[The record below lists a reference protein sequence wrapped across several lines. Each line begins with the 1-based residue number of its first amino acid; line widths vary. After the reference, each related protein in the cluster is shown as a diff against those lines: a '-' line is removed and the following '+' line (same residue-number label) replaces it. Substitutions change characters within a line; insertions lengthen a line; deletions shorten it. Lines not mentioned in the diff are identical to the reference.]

1 MMRQK
6 EKKKKGLSFPH
17 VYIMFLLV
25 MLFVVGLSWIVPS
38 GEYERELDPETG
50 VEHLN
55 TEVFEYVAN
64 DNPIGFM
71 DFFVALHNGVVQS
84 ADIIVMLLFASG
96 ALFILEKSGAIAA
109 GIHALLK
116 VAEGKEK
123 FIIVSLLVLFATM
136 GTIGFGEGGI
146 PFIPLAMAVVM
157 GMGYD
162 RMTAFATSAVGL
174 AIGFSAGAVNFYTTG
189 VSQSIV
195 GLPIYS
201 GVGFRLISLLVFILI
216 SAVYVLRYANKT
228 KADPT
233 KSIVYEEYQV
243 QLQNTEK
250 AEYEEEAFTFPRKI
264 ALLGLVAVLVGS
276 AYGAIKLGFGM
287 PELSAVYA
295 IYAVFLVII
304 LKISPSEA
312 AVTFGEGAARLLP
325 TGLAIGF
332 ARSVM
337 ILMDQ
342 AKIIDTAVYSLSN
355 LLDNTGTVITLLV
368 LFLAVIFFNFFVVS
382 GSGKAVILMPIMG
395 PLGKILNINQQVMVV
410 VYQFGDGFTNYLW
423 PTSGGLMAALG
434 MSNVNYGDWVKF
446 SFKLFMLLH
455 FAAFVLIVIA
465 NYLGLGP
472 F

>member
-1 MMRQK
+1 MA
-6 EKKKKGLSFPH
+6 KGGKRKGINFPH

-25 MLFVVGLSWIVPS
+25 MLLVVVLSWIVPS
-38 GEYERELDPETG
+38 GQYERTVNPETG
-50 VEHLN
+50 ITELN
-55 TEVFEYVAN
+55 TEVFKYV
-64 DNPIGFM
+64 DQSKSIGFM
-71 DFFVALHNGVVQS
+71 DFFSALHNGVVQS

-96 ALFILEKSGAIAA
+96 ALYILEKSGAIAA
-109 GIHALLK
+109 GIHKLLR
-116 VAEGKEK
+116 VAGGKEK
-123 FIIVSLLVLFATM
+123 LIILALLTLFAIM

-162 RMTAFATSAVGL
+162 RITAFATSTVGL
-174 AIGFSAGAVNFYTTG
+174 AIGFTAGVVNFYTTG

-201 GVGFRLISLLVFILI
+201 GLGFRIISLLVFVVI
-216 SAVYVLRYANKT
+216 SAVYILRYANKT

-233 KSIVYEEYQV
+233 KSIVMEEYAE
-243 QLQNTEK
+243 QLQNTQS
-250 AEYEEEAFTFPRKI
+250 AEYEEEEFTLPKKI
-264 ALLGLVAVLVGS
+264 ALLGLVGVLVGS
-276 AYGAIKLGFGM
+276 AFGAIQLGWGM
-287 PELSAVYA
+287 PQLSAVYA

-304 LKISPSEA
+304 LRLSPSEA

-342 AKIIDTAVYSLSN
+342 AQIIDTAVHSLSG
-355 LLDNTGTVITLLV
+355 LLSHTGSIITLLI
-368 LFLAVIFFNFFVVS
+368 LFFVVIFFNFFVVS
-382 GSGKAVILMPIMG
+382 GSGKAMILMPIMG
-395 PLGKILNINQQVMVV
+395 PLGKILGINQQVMVV

-434 MSNVNYGDWVKF
+434 MSNVNYADWVKF

-455 FAAFVLIVIA
+455 FAAFILIVIA
-465 NYLGLGP
+465 HYMGLGP
-472 F
+472 A

>member
-1 MMRQK
+1 
-6 EKKKKGLSFPH
+6 
-17 VYIMFLLV
+17 
-25 MLFVVGLSWIVPS
+25 
-38 GEYERELDPETG
+38 
-50 VEHLN
+50 
-55 TEVFEYVAN
+55 
-64 DNPIGFM
+64 M
-71 DFFVALHNGVVQS
+71 DFFSALHNGVVQS

-96 ALFILEKSGAIAA
+96 ALYILEKSGAIAA
-109 GIHALLK
+109 GIHKLLR
-116 VAEGKEK
+116 VAGGKEK
-123 FIIVSLLVLFATM
+123 LIILALLTLFAIM

-162 RMTAFATSAVGL
+162 RITAFATSTVGL
-174 AIGFSAGAVNFYTTG
+174 AIGFTAGVVNFYTTG

-201 GVGFRLISLLVFILI
+201 GLGFRIISLLIFVVI
-216 SAVYVLRYANKT
+216 SAVYILRYANKT

-233 KSIVYEEYQV
+233 KSIVMEEYAE
-243 QLQNTEK
+243 QLQNTQS
-250 AEYEEEAFTFPRKI
+250 AEYEEEEFTLPKKI
-264 ALLGLVAVLVGS
+264 ALLGLVGVLVGS
-276 AYGAIKLGFGM
+276 AFGAIQLGWGM
-287 PELSAVYA
+287 PQLSAVYA

-304 LKISPSEA
+304 LRLSPSEA

-342 AKIIDTAVYSLSN
+342 AQIIDTAVHSLSG
-355 LLDNTGTVITLLV
+355 LLSHTGSIITLLI
-368 LFLAVIFFNFFVVS
+368 LFLVVIFFNFFVVS
-382 GSGKAVILMPIMG
+382 GSGKAMILMPIMG
-395 PLGKILNINQQVMVV
+395 PLGKILGINQQVMVV

-434 MSNVNYGDWVKF
+434 MSNVNYADWVKF

-455 FAAFVLIVIA
+455 FAAFILIVIA
-465 NYLGLGP
+465 HYMGLGP
-472 F
+472 A